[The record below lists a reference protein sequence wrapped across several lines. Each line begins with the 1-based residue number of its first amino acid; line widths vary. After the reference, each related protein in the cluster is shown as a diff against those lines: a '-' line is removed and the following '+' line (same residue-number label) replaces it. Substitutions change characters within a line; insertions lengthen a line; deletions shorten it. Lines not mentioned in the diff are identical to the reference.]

1 MEHTVLRVGHTAQN
15 AASVSSTAQ
24 GTTRQLPALVLHPP
38 KPQNADTHRGT
49 AGPSR
54 WDLST
59 AVGCELFAA
68 VLVLCE

>member
-38 KPQNADTHRGT
+38 KPQNADTHRGHRG
-49 AGPSR
+49 AFEVGPQHSSG
-54 WDLST
+54 L
-59 AVGCELFAA
+59 
-68 VLVLCE
+68 